1 MYKKIF
7 ITVTFASALMASTAW
22 SADIG
27 KSDLPA
33 VSGINGKIELSAGWA
48 DIDPID
54 PTAVFRG
61 GRQPFDTSR
70 RSFWPAG

>member
-54 PTAVFRG
+54 PTVVFRG
-61 GRQPFDTSR
+61 GASLSIPVGDP
-70 RSFWPAG
+70 FWPAG